1 MNGTGDLTIGP
12 RALPKSVAGRGAAC
26 VQSQEKGGRPAG
38 GRGDPAFRSA
48 SATLAPSAPTAHGS
62 GVHTPGAPGAAG
74 CPGQAGTAPPQA
86 LVSHTPRTAGQ
97 SQARPRLDT
106 GAQDAAGPRRSS
118 TRCCWVSDTLV
129 VTDRPPSLE
138 NTSERLRAR
147 RTEKGAAPA
156 QPPSAAPFRAPVPH
170 RSQEPGRHLRRS
182 GCPVLLAAALRV
194 ARCLPVSVP
203 SGVRGGGHRT
213 LTRRSKQVQQGQR
226 ALRQAVKGQNATPK
240 PAAASS
246 PGSGQPSRT
255 RTRHVPL
262 SAPPRPRDK
271 AQPEPAEV
279 RVHASGR
286 RHVLLTLTPGTLT
299 PGRLP
304 ARHRRRVS
312 AGGAPFSWRPRHA
325 ATAAASRVDTGRTEW
340 WGPPGVCAAEPG
352 TGKMCT
358 GPRLRRPLLD
368 SVSATRAPRTV
379 LQTHTHAP
387 RGHRPCCGGRCCS
400 DSRSRESAR
409 RSLRTAVSP
418 AAGSPSG
425 LLSPTAVP
433 LAPSHRAFPCP

>member
-1 MNGTGDLTIGP
+1 MLLGERHTGGDGP
-12 RALPKSVAGRGAAC
+12 PTFPGEHLREASCPKDRKGCCASPASQRRALPRACAASVAGA
-26 VQSQEKGGRPAG
+26 RPA
-38 GRGDPAFRSA
+38 S
-48 SATLAPSAPTAHGS
+48 
-62 GVHTPGAPGAAG
+62 
-74 CPGQAGTAPPQA
+74 QA
-86 LVSHTPRTAGQ
+86 LRMP
-97 SQARPRLDT
+97 
-106 GAQDAAGPRRSS
+106 
-118 TRCCWVSDTLV
+118 
-129 VTDRPPSLE
+129 RPP
-138 NTSERLRAR
+138 
-147 RTEKGAAPA
+147 G
-156 QPPSAAPFRAPVPH
+156 
-170 RSQEPGRHLRRS
+170 RSPE
-182 GCPVLLAAALRV
+182 V

-226 ALRQAVKGQNATPK
+226 ALRQAVRGQNATPK

-255 RTRHVPL
+255 RTCHVPL

-325 ATAAASRVDTGRTEW
+325 ATAAASRVDAGRTEW

>member
-38 GRGDPAFRSA
+38 GGGDPAFRSA

-86 LVSHTPRTAGQ
+86 LVSQTPRTAGQ

-156 QPPSAAPFRAPVPH
+156 RPPSAAPFRAPVLH

-182 GCPVLLAAALRV
+182 GCPVLLAAALRWPG
-194 ARCLPVSVP
+194 ACP
-203 SGVRGGGHRT
+203 S
-213 LTRRSKQVQQGQR
+213 
-226 ALRQAVKGQNATPK
+226 
-240 PAAASS
+240 
-246 PGSGQPSRT
+246 
-255 RTRHVPL
+255 
-262 SAPPRPRDK
+262 
-271 AQPEPAEV
+271 
-279 RVHASGR
+279 
-286 RHVLLTLTPGTLT
+286 
-299 PGRLP
+299 
-304 ARHRRRVS
+304 
-312 AGGAPFSWRPRHA
+312 
-325 ATAAASRVDTGRTEW
+325 ASRAGCRAVATE
-340 WGPPGVCAAEPG
+340 
-352 TGKMCT
+352 
-358 GPRLRRPLLD
+358 R
-368 SVSATRAPRTV
+368 
-379 LQTHTHAP
+379 
-387 RGHRPCCGGRCCS
+387 
-400 DSRSRESAR
+400 
-409 RSLRTAVSP
+409 
-418 AAGSPSG
+418 
-425 LLSPTAVP
+425 
-433 LAPSHRAFPCP
+433 